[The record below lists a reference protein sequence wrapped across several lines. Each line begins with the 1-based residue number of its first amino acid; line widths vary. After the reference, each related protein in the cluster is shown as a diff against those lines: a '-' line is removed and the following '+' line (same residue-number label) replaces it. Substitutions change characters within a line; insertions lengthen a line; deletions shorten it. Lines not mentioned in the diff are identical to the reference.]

1 MHNIMSVAGHLAQ
14 VRLCLSRMKGS
25 LPTAAMGSWEGQK
38 GNCGK
43 IEKGKSVNSSSGL
56 AS

>member
-1 MHNIMSVAGHLAQ
+1 MMSVAGHLAQ

-38 GNCGK
+38 GNRRK
-43 IEKGKSVNSSSGL
+43 TKKGKSDNLSSGS